1 MPIVLTVVSEAN
13 RGRQIHITVPE
24 FKIGRDPDCHLRPA
38 SGDISRLHCAIVR
51 KHGRVFLRDY
61 GSSNGTLLNHRLLVH
76 GELQLEDNDLIE
88 VGPLAFRVSLP
99 ADARSETSIHE
110 DENFERAVLDDIE
123 PSLDKTVVISRPEIP
138 ENAVQSP
145 DDAGLAISLD

>member
-1 MPIVLTVVSEAN
+1 MPVFLTVVSEAN
-13 RGRQIHITVPE
+13 RGRQISIAIPE
-24 FKIGRDPDCHLRPA
+24 FKIGRDPNCHLRPT

-76 GELQLEDNDLIE
+76 GELQLEDGDLIE
-88 VGPLAFRVSLP
+88 VGPLAFRISLP
-99 ADARSETSIHE
+99 ADVRSEANIHE
-110 DENFERAVLDDIE
+110 DENFERAVLGDIE
-123 PSLDKTVVISRPEIP
+123 PSLDKTVVISRPDLP
-138 ENAVQSP
+138 DMAVQGP